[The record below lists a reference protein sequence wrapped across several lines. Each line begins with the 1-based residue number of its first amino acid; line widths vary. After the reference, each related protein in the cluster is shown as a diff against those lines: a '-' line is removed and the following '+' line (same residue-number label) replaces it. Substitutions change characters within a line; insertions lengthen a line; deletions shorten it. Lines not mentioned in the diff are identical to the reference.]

1 MASYEKAI
9 LVFTGCDSKA
19 ITGAS
24 SPAIGKLLRKG
35 VLLNNVSG
43 IGDIKTLA
51 ASGAEGGGET
61 LWDAAVAKDF
71 VVGELGEEFDLA
83 VVEAGNSV
91 DELENSMAQTLG
103 VAGRSTVVAVIGDGT
118 VVFYGPGFAK
128 GKVID
133 KKFSPHLRGPNRGL
147 CGQTSR
153 FRPQCEGV
161 VAYAAFNDVN
171 IKLKEINKLKSA
183 LQKTWRRPWSARP
196 GNPGTSMTAPR
207 RCVAVWRQC

>member
-43 IGDIKTLA
+43 QGDIKTIA
-51 ASGAEGGGET
+51 AAGAEGGGET
-61 LWDAAVAKDF
+61 LWDAAAAKDF
-71 VVGELGEEFDLA
+71 VVGELSEEFDLA
-83 VVEAGNSV
+83 VVEAGNSA
-91 DELENSMAQTLG
+91 DELEKSMAQALDA
-103 VAGRSTVVAVIGDGT
+103 AGRSTVVAVVGDGT

-133 KKFSPHLRGPNRGL
+133 KKFSPSCVAPTVAYVAN
-147 CGQTSR
+147 
-153 FRPQCEGV
+153 FPVPAQCEGV

-183 LQKTWRRPWSARP
+183 IKNMEAAMERKARQPWDKHDCA
-196 GNPGTSMTAPR
+196 
-207 RCVAVWRQC
+207 